1 MILRSSKSVSITLM
15 AFLGLR
21 AASAALFILTLTAL
35 TSMIANQPVPN
46 WYAVMLALTGALV
59 AACAHRLERLAGA
72 S

>member
-21 AASAALFILTLTAL
+21 AASAALFILTLTAFVTL
-35 TSMIANQPVPN
+35 TANQSLPA
-46 WYAVMLALTGALV
+46 WYAVTLALTGAVV
-59 AACAHRLERLAGA
+59 ATCAHRLERLAGA